1 MFIECQAA
9 STLRNTVLT
18 AVNGQLFIS
27 DRLSDNVSSH
37 IPLTI
42 QSTGGRLCS
51 RSYGRW
57 PILSIE
63 IT

>member
-42 QSTGGRLCS
+42 HSTGGRCVRDRMVVGLFY
-51 RSYGRW
+51 R
-57 PILSIE
+57 LK
-63 IT
+63 